1 MKKRYEW
8 RVLTDDGLLKKPAL
22 LGPYYEQFNVNG
34 YDGFESEDLAIAAYD
49 RFKASHGYSVEL
61 EMVLVCFYSPEDAN
75 TV

>member
-8 RVLTDDGLLKKPAL
+8 RVLTDDGLLKRPAL
-22 LGPYYEQFNVNG
+22 YG

-49 RFKASHGYSVEL
+49 RLKVSHGYSVEY

-75 TV
+75 AV